1 MSKNGG
7 MKEKKSSSAA
17 KSKET
22 LVGIIMGSTSDWET
36 MEHAANTLRE
46 IGVPFET
53 RVVSAHRTP
62 DLLFEYAASAEKRG
76 IEVIIAGAGGAAHL
90 PGMAASK
97 TVLPVLGVPVESKA
111 LKGLDSLLSIAQ
123 MPGGIPVGTL
133 AIGKAGAINAALL
146 ASAILGAKHRTIRES
161 LRAFR
166 IAQTK
171 KVLSQ
176 PDPAAAARKALNA
189 VHTQLSRKKK
199 K

>member
-1 MSKNGG
+1 MKKPKTTGKNTR
-7 MKEKKSSSAA
+7 AP
-17 KSKET
+17 

-36 MEHAANTLRE
+36 MEHSANTLKR
-46 IGVPFET
+46 IGVPYET

-62 DLLFEYAASAEKRG
+62 DMLFEYAASAEKRG

-90 PGMAASK
+90 PGMAAAK

-146 ASAILGAKHRTIRES
+146 AAAILGSKHQAIRES

-176 PDPAAAARKALNA
+176 PDPAAAARAALNA
-189 VHTQLSRKKK
+189 VHAQLSGKKK